1 MSNIYLLYVSS
12 YLRLIDRLEQT
23 AKDDE
28 KVQELVVELRSL
40 TQMLAA
46 QLRDEYSHGPSIT
59 T

>member
-28 KVQELVVELRSL
+28 QVQELVADLRCL